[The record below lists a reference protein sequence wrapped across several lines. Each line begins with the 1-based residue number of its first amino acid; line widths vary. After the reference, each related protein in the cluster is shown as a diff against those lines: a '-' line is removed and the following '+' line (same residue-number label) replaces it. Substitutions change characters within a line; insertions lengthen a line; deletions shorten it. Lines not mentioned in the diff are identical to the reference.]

1 MKLLLFS
8 DLHTDTS
15 AAKRIVELARGAD
28 VVIGAGDFANA
39 RRGISTCIEVLNEIR
54 VPTVLV
60 PGNNESYEELVEA
73 CAKWRSATILHGTGV
88 NTAGLSFFGIGGGIP
103 VTPFGDWS
111 YDFSEAD
118 AALLLQACPV
128 GAVLVSHSPPKGS
141 VDLGSSGQSLGSAAV
156 RDAVIRLK
164 PQLVVCGHIHRRAG
178 QKARIGSTTVINA
191 GPNGILYG
199 IETENPKSRNQRIS
213 PGSRLG
219 LVGE

>member
-15 AAKRIVELARGAD
+15 AATRIVGMAHGAD

-39 RRGISTCIEVLNEIR
+39 RQGISACIDILRTIR

-73 CAKWRSATILHGTGV
+73 CANWRSAAVLHGTSV
-88 NTAGLSFFGIGGGIP
+88 ETAGVTFFGIGGGIP

-118 AALLLQACPV
+118 AANMLRNCPS
-128 GAVLVSHSPPKGS
+128 GAVLISHSPPKGA
-141 VDLGSSGQSLGSAAV
+141 VDVSSSGHSLGSTAV

-164 PQLVVCGHIHRRAG
+164 PRLVVCGHIHACAG
-178 QKARIGSTTVINA
+178 QRA
-191 GPNGILYG
+191 
-199 IETENPKSRNQRIS
+199 
-213 PGSRLG
+213 
-219 LVGE
+219 